1 MTGTRIGRTARR
13 FAAYPRT
20 IKILKCWHYG
30 RMPRHLARG
39 SAALVLLTVA
49 ALAGGCG
56 TSAAPITHAAP
67 IAVAPPSTS
76 AGPEPT
82 SGPSSSSEP
91 ASPTQAAEVRR
102 VFPVAGRADYG
113 HTHHDYPATDIFAAC
128 GTPVRAAVDGVVLE
142 VSRTDRFDL
151 KHPLGADKGG
161 LSVSIKGDDGVRY
174 YGAHLSAIAPG
185 IDAGIR
191 VRAGTQLG
199 QVGHT
204 GNASGICHLHFGLS
218 PVCAGTGDWWVRR
231 GVVYP
236 WRYLDS
242 WRAGGNLS
250 PVDEVTGWQRDHGCP
265 TAPPPGEH

>member
-1 MTGTRIGRTARR
+1 
-13 FAAYPRT
+13 
-20 IKILKCWHYG
+20 
-30 RMPRHLARG
+30 MPRHPARG
-39 SAALVLLTVA
+39 SAALALLTVA

-56 TSAAPITHAAP
+56 TSAAHTTRAAP
-67 IAVAPPSTS
+67 VAVAAPGTS
-76 AGPEPT
+76 ASAPAGT
-82 SGPSSSSEP
+82 P
-91 ASPTQAAEVRR
+91 ASPGPTSEPSPGPSQTPAAEVRR

-113 HTHHDYPATDIFAAC
+113 HTHHDYPATDMFAPC
-128 GTPVRAAVDGVVLE
+128 GTPVRAAVDGVILE
-142 VSRTDRFDL
+142 VSRVDRFDL

-199 QVGHT
+199 LVGHT
-204 GNASGICHLHFGLS
+204 GNASGVCHLHFGLS

-231 GVVYP
+231 GVIYP

-250 PVDEVTGWQRDHGCP
+250 PVDEVTAWQRDHGCP
-265 TAPPPGEH
+265 SAPPPGER